1 MGAGKVLGA
10 IVGLVVGLLIGHPLA
25 IILLAAAGGFVGHR
39 FDEQHAV
46 FTNTPDVLSDFTPP
60 VPRDWEEDRPDVAG
74 RNTHRPPAR
83 PQEDEPD
90 DALTRDLCALFIE
103 VAHADGD
110 VRREEVREV
119 RRYFESVLGH
129 GPESLQL
136 VRGHL
141 KTFLARPPDLE
152 AAARSCGEQ
161 MPSAERRRLLD
172 ALFELALVDGA
183 LQRSERE
190 ALRRAARGLGVSEE
204 DELEVAAHYL
214 GEGDEHYA
222 VLGLTPDA
230 TDAEVKR
237 AFRQLA
243 AEHHPDKAAHAGG
256 QAAEQATRRFQ
267 EVRDAY
273 EEIRRLRG
281 L

>member
-10 IVGLVVGLLIGHPLA
+10 MVGLAVGLLVGHPLA
-25 IILLAAAGGFVGHR
+25 IILLATVGGFVGHR
-39 FDEQHAV
+39 FDEQDAA
-46 FTNTPDVLSDFTPP
+46 FTDTSDVLSDFAPPRPWEASTPS
-60 VPRDWEEDRPDVAG
+60 DSEDTPTRL
-74 RNTHRPPAR
+74 PP
-83 PQEDEPD
+83 EPAQD
-90 DALTRDLCALFIE
+90 TDLARDLCALFIE

-119 RRYFESVLGH
+119 RRYFETVLGY
-129 GPESLQL
+129 GPESLQM

-141 KTFLARPPDLE
+141 KTFLARPPDLD
-152 AAARSCGEQ
+152 AAACSCGGQ
-161 MPSAERRRLLD
+161 LPAAERRRLLD

-190 ALRRAARGLGVSEE
+190 ALRRAARGLGVSVV
-204 DELEVAAHYL
+204 DEQAIATQHL
-214 GEGDEHYA
+214 GEADDHYA
-222 VLGLTPDA
+222 VLGLTPEA

-243 AEHHPDKAAHAGG
+243 AEYHPDKASHLGR
-256 QAAEQATRRFQ
+256 QAAEQASRRFQ

>member
-10 IVGLVVGLLIGHPLA
+10 IIGLAAGLLIGHPLA
-25 IILLAAAGGFVGHR
+25 IVLLAAVGGFIGHR
-39 FDEQHAV
+39 VDEQHAG
-46 FTNTPDVLSDFTPP
+46 FTGNTSDLLSDF
-60 VPRDWEEDRPDVAG
+60 V
-74 RNTHRPPAR
+74 PPAR
-83 PQEDEPD
+83 PLTPEEELEREALHLEEPLPREPEAYEDL
-90 DALTRDLCALFIE
+90 ARDICAVFIE

-110 VRREEVREV
+110 VRREEVREI
-119 RRYFESVLGH
+119 RRYFETTLGYGH
-129 GPESLQL
+129 ESLQL
-136 VRGHL
+136 VRVHL
-141 KTFLARPPDLE
+141 KAFLARPPDLDE
-152 AAARSCGEQ
+152 AAQACGEQ
-161 MPSAERRRLLD
+161 LPSDERRRLLD

-190 ALRRAARGLGVSEE
+190 ALRRAARGLGIPE
-204 DELEVAAHYL
+204 DDEQAIATLHL
-214 GEGDEHYA
+214 GDGDEHYA
-222 VLGLTPDA
+222 ALGLTPEA

-243 AEHHPDKAAHAGG
+243 AEYHPDKAAHQGR
-256 QAAEQATRRFQ
+256 QAAEQASRRFQ

>member
-10 IVGLVVGLLIGHPLA
+10 IVGLALGLLIGHPLA
-25 IILLAAAGGFVGHR
+25 IVLLAALGGFVGHR
-39 FDEQHAV
+39 IDEQHAR
-46 FTNTPDVLSDFTPP
+46 FTDSTSDLLSDF
-60 VPRDWEEDRPDVAG
+60 VPLPRPLTSAEALEREKLHLEEPLPR
-74 RNTHRPPAR
+74 
-83 PQEDEPD
+83 EPD
-90 DALTRDLCALFIE
+90 PYEDLAGDLCAVFIE

-119 RRYFESVLGH
+119 RRYFETTLGY
-129 GPESLQL
+129 GPESLHL

-141 KTFLARPPDLE
+141 KAFLARPPDLD
-152 AAARSCGEQ
+152 AAARACGKQ
-161 MPSAERRRLLD
+161 LPSSERRRLLD
-172 ALFELALVDGA
+172 VLFELALVDGA

-190 ALRRAARGLGVSEE
+190 ALRRVARGLGISED
-204 DELEVAAHYL
+204 DEQAIATLHL
-214 GEGDEHYA
+214 GDGDEHYA
-222 VLGLTPDA
+222 VLGLTPEA

-243 AEHHPDKAAHAGG
+243 AEYHPDKASHQGR
-256 QAAEQATRRFQ
+256 QAAEQASRRFQ

>member
-25 IILLAAAGGFVGHR
+25 IILLGVAGGFVGHR
-39 FDEQHAV
+39 FDEQHAM
-46 FTNTPDVLSDFTPP
+46 FTDTSDVLSDFAPP
-60 VPRDWEEDRPDVAG
+60 LPRTWDEGRPDMGAPYA
-74 RNTHRPPAR
+74 RPPAR
-83 PQEDEPD
+83 PRDEEPE
-90 DALTRDLCALFIE
+90 AGLCQDLCALFIE

-119 RRYFESVLGH
+119 RRYFESVLGY
-129 GPESLQL
+129 GPESLQF
-136 VRGHL
+136 VREHL
-141 KTFLARPPDLE
+141 KSFLARPPDLD
-152 AAARSCGEQ
+152 AAAQACGEQ
-161 MPSAERRRLLD
+161 LPAAERRRLLD

-190 ALRRAARGLGVSEE
+190 ALRRAARRLGISEE
-204 DELEVAAHYL
+204 DEQAIAVRHL
-214 GEGDEHYA
+214 GEGDAHYA
-222 VLGLTPDA
+222 LLGLTPEA

-243 AEHHPDKAAHAGG
+243 AQFHPDKAAHVGR
-256 QAAEQATRRFQ
+256 QAAEQAARRFQ
-267 EVRDAY
+267 EIRDAY

>member
-1 MGAGKVLGA
+1 MGAGRVLGA
-10 IVGLVVGLLIGHPLA
+10 IVGLAVGLLIGHPLA
-25 IILLAAAGGFVGHR
+25 IVLLAVVGGLVGHR
-39 FDEQHAV
+39 LDEQHSQ
-46 FTNTPDVLSDFTPP
+46 FTGSPEVLSDFVPP
-60 VPRDWEEDRPDVAG
+60 DPRSFEEAG
-74 RNTHRPPAR
+74 TEEAPV
-83 PQEDEPD
+83 DE
-90 DALTRDLCALFIE
+90 LTRDLCALFIE

-119 RRYFESVLGH
+119 RRYFESVLGY

-141 KTFLARPPDLE
+141 KAFLARPPDLD
-152 AAARSCGEQ
+152 AAARACGEQ
-161 MPSAERRRLLD
+161 LPSAERHQLLD

-190 ALRRAARGLGVSEE
+190 VLRRAARGLDISEE
-204 DELEVAAHYL
+204 EEQAIAAQHL
-214 GEGDEHYA
+214 GAGDDHYA

-230 TDAEVKR
+230 TDTEVKR

-243 AEHHPDKAAHAGG
+243 AEHHPDKAAHAGR
-256 QAAEQATRRFQ
+256 QAAEQASRRFQ
-267 EVRDAY
+267 ELRDAY

>member
-10 IVGLVVGLLIGHPLA
+10 IVGLAVGLLIGHPLA
-25 IILLAAAGGFVGHR
+25 IVLLAAVGGFVGHR
-39 FDEQHAV
+39 LDEQHAQ
-46 FTNTPDVLSDFTPP
+46 FTETSDVLTDFLPP
-60 VPRDWEEDRPDVAG
+60 DPRAFEEG
-74 RNTHRPPAR
+74 RS
-83 PQEDEPD
+83 EDGNHEAPV

-110 VRREEVREV
+110 VRREEVREM
-119 RRYFESVLGH
+119 RRYFESVLGY

-141 KTFLARPPDLE
+141 KEFLHRPPDLD
-152 AAARSCGEQ
+152 AAAQSCGAQ
-161 MPSAERRRLLD
+161 ISYDERHRLLD

-190 ALRRAARGLGVSEE
+190 ALRRAARGLDLSEE
-204 DELEVAAHYL
+204 DEQAIAAQHLGDGDAHYT
-214 GEGDEHYA
+214 
-222 VLGLTPDA
+222 VLGLTPEA

-243 AEHHPDKAAHAGG
+243 AEHHPDKASHAGRR
-256 QAAEQATRRFQ
+256 AAEQASRRFQ

>member
-10 IVGLVVGLLIGHPLA
+10 IVGLVVGLLIGHPVA
-25 IILLAAAGGFVGHR
+25 IILCATAGGFVGHR
-39 FDEQHAV
+39 FDEQHAA
-46 FTNTPDVLSDFTPP
+46 FTDTSDVLSDFLPP
-60 VPRDWEEDRPDVAG
+60 IPQTEAVAATEAEPPD
-74 RNTHRPPAR
+74 
-83 PQEDEPD
+83 EDE
-90 DALTRDLCALFIE
+90 LTRDLCALFVE

-119 RRYFESVLGH
+119 RRYFETVLGH
-129 GPESLQL
+129 GPESLQF

-141 KTFLARPPDLE
+141 KAFLARPPDLD
-152 AAARSCGEQ
+152 AAARACGEQ
-161 MPSAERRRLLD
+161 LPSAERLGLLD

-190 ALRRAARGLGVSEE
+190 ALRRAARGLGISAE
-204 DELEVAAHYL
+204 DEQAIAARHL
-214 GEGDEHYA
+214 GEGDAHYA

-243 AEHHPDKAAHAGG
+243 AEHHPDKASHQGR
-256 QAAEQATRRFQ
+256 QAAEQAARRFQ

>member
-10 IVGLVVGLLIGHPLA
+10 IIGLGVGLLIGHPLA
-25 IILLAAAGGFVGHR
+25 IILLVVAGAFVGHHF
-39 FDEQHAV
+39 FDEQHAA
-46 FTNTPDVLSDFTPP
+46 FTDPDVLADFAIPLP
-60 VPRDWEEDRPDVAG
+60 QPWDEDRPGVEATESS
-74 RNTHRPPAR
+74 R
-83 PQEDEPD
+83 QEEPYEEL
-90 DALTRDLCALFIE
+90 ARDLCALFVE

-119 RRYFESVLGH
+119 RRYFETVLGY

-141 KTFLARPPDLE
+141 KTFLARPPDLD
-152 AAARSCGEQ
+152 AAARACAAQ
-161 MPSAERRRLLD
+161 LPSMERRRLLD
-172 ALFELALVDGA
+172 ALFELALVDGP

-190 ALRRAARGLGVSEE
+190 ALRRAARGLGVSVV
-204 DELEVAAHYL
+204 DEQAIAADHL
-214 GEGDEHYA
+214 GDADDHYA

-230 TDAEVKR
+230 TDAEVKK
-237 AFRQLA
+237 AYRQLV
-243 AEHHPDKAAHAGG
+243 AEYHPDKAAHAGRE
-256 QAAEQATRRFQ
+256 AAEQAARRFQ
-267 EVRDAY
+267 EIRDAY

>member
-10 IVGLVVGLLIGHPLA
+10 IVGLVAGLLIGHPLA
-25 IILLAAAGGFVGHR
+25 IILLATAGGFVGHR
-39 FDEQHAV
+39 FDEQHAM
-46 FTNTPDVLSDFTPP
+46 FTDTPDILSDFAPP
-60 VPRDWEEDRPDVAG
+60 VAWDGDRPGEDDRHSPAPPRDEETNGLA
-74 RNTHRPPAR
+74 
-83 PQEDEPD
+83 
-90 DALTRDLCALFIE
+90 RDLCALFIN

-119 RRYFESVLGH
+119 RRYFESVLGY
-129 GPESLQL
+129 GPESLHL

-141 KTFLARPPDLE
+141 KVFLAHPPDLDS
-152 AAARSCGEQ
+152 AAQACGEQ
-161 MPSAERRRLLD
+161 LPADERRRLLD

-190 ALRRAARGLGVSEE
+190 ALRRAARGLGVSE
-204 DELEVAAHYL
+204 DEEQAIATLHL
-214 GEGDEHYA
+214 GEGDAHYA
-222 VLGLTPDA
+222 VLGLTPEA

-243 AEHHPDKAAHAGG
+243 AEYHPDKAAHAGR
-256 QAAEQATRRFQ
+256 QAAEQASRRFQ